1 MLERRKS
8 IRGKTFLGGSIAF
21 HERKSTMDC
30 LVRNLSPEG
39 AKLSFDDVSAIPGE
53 FELTIT
59 RRDRSFRARTIWRR
73 GEEAGIVFVSE
84 AMRAGTVS
92 LDAERR
98 LRKAEAERL
107 RLKQR
112 IAELTGG
119 A

>member
-21 HERKSTMDC
+21 QGRSSTMDC

-39 AKLSFDDVSAIPGE
+39 AKLSFNDLPPIPGE
-53 FELTIT
+53 FELTINQ
-59 RRDRSFRARTIWRR
+59 RDRSFRARTIWQR
-73 GEEAGIVFVSE
+73 GEEAGVAFV
-84 AMRAGTVS
+84 AQAARTGTVS

-107 RLKQR
+107 RLKRR

>member
-21 HERKSTMDC
+21 QQRSSTMDC

-39 AKLSFDDVSAIPGE
+39 AKLSFNVPAVPGE
-53 FELTIT
+53 FELTINQ
-59 RRDRSFRARTIWRR
+59 RDRSFRARTIWQR
-73 GEEAGIVFVSE
+73 GEEAGVAFVAE
-84 AMRAGTVS
+84 TARAGTVS